1 MLDTFTMH
9 VESTSGE
16 GCFREVPAVSVVQ
29 VLAATTNE
37 ATETALQMVASRGR
51 VPVSVAVDWDNF

>member
-1 MLDTFTMH
+1 MDTFTIH

-16 GCFREVPAVSVVQ
+16 GCFRETPAVSVVS

-37 ATETALQMVASRGR
+37 ATETALQMVAARGR
-51 VPVSVAVDWDNF
+51 CPVSVAVDWENF

>member
-1 MLDTFTMH
+1 MDIFTMH

-16 GCFREVPAVSVVQ
+16 GCFAETPIVTFVQ

-37 ATETALQMVASRGR
+37 ATETALQMVAARGR
-51 VPVSVAVDWDNF
+51 CPVSVAVDWDHF